1 MPSRD
6 FTSEDL
12 FSSPMMSMHNS
23 THSSQMKTVGPAMS
37 LRTSCWLLPQN
48 VQWSGF
54 LVSPPLTLLIS
65 EPGQDTSHHSR
76 YPTGQSRRTHDR
88 EGEHAPMR
96 RRERCRR
103 PASSII
109 EEAPER
115 PGPPRMLELTQC
127 LGLDLADALA
137 RQRELLA
144 DLLQRVVLV
153 HADAEA
159 HADYTLLARRERGE
173 RARRGLA
180 QVRLDGGVDRQD
192 RVLVLDEIA
201 EVGILLVADRG
212 FERERLLRD
221 LEDLAHL
228 FERHAE
234 LLGKFLRRRFA
245 ADLAEHL
252 PAGAHDLVDGVDHV
266 HGDADGARLIGER
279 AADRLPDPPGG
290 VGRKLVAAPILEL
303 VDRLHQADVAFL
315 DQVEKLQAAVG
326 VFLGDRDE
334 EAQVRLHHLLLGLAR
349 LALTLL
355 HHLHDLAELAD
366 LEPGLARERV

>member
-6 FTSEDL
+6 FISEDS
-12 FSSPMMSMHNS
+12 FSSPMISMHNS
-23 THSSQMKTVGPAMS
+23 THSSQINTVGPAMS

-96 RRERCRR
+96 RRGGCRR

-115 PGPPRMLELTQC
+115 PGPARVLELAQR

-159 HADYTLLARRERGE
+159 HADDTLLARREEGK
-173 RARRGLA
+173 RARRGFA
-180 QVRLDGGVDRQD
+180 QVRLDGGVD
-192 RVLVLDEIA
+192 
-201 EVGILLVADRG
+201 
-212 FERERLLRD
+212 
-221 LEDLAHL
+221 
-228 FERHAE
+228 
-234 LLGKFLRRRFA
+234 
-245 ADLAEHL
+245 
-252 PAGAHDLVDGVDHV
+252 
-266 HGDADGARLIGER
+266 
-279 AADRLPDPPGG
+279 
-290 VGRKLVAAPILEL
+290 
-303 VDRLHQADVAFL
+303 
-315 DQVEKLQAAVG
+315 
-326 VFLGDRDE
+326 
-334 EAQVRLHHLLLGLAR
+334 
-349 LALTLL
+349 
-355 HHLHDLAELAD
+355 
-366 LEPGLARERV
+366 